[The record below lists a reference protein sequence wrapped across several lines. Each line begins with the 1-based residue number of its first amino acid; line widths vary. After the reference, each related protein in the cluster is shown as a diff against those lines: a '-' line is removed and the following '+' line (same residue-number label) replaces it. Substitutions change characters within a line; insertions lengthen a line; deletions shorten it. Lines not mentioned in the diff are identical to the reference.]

1 MPRMDVPFHCRPENT
16 LCCAPKSDQ
25 ALKSEISG
33 KVIRKVSDQGNN
45 NILAVDSDD
54 RLDYWSTI
62 YAKDPNSKGAL
73 RGCTDFDEKDL
84 RY

>member
-1 MPRMDVPFHCRPENT
+1 MPRKEVPLHCRPENT
-16 LCCAPKSDQ
+16 YCCNPNSNM
-25 ALKSEISG
+25 ALKKSG
-33 KVIRKVSDQGNN
+33 NLTRKISDQGNR

-54 RLDYWSTI
+54 RLDYWTGI

-73 RGCTDFDEKDL
+73 RGCTDFDKKDL